1 MQHRQNYPEQFD
13 QLGNRIAEIDNMLA
27 RADLGRMINHAQD
40 IWIKLDKALVDCRR
54 LNRYT
59 LDYEHTEAA
68 LVEQLR
74 QTSKWL
80 TLALLKYPTRI

>member
-13 QLGNRIAEIDNMLA
+13 QLANRIAEIDNMLA
-27 RADLGRMINHAQD
+27 RADLRRMINHAQD

-59 LDYEHTEAA
+59 LEYQHTEAA

-80 TLALLKYPTRI
+80 TLALLKY

>member
-1 MQHRQNYPEQFD
+1 MQHRQNYPEQLD
-13 QLGNRIAEIDNMLA
+13 QLRNRIAEIDNMLA
-27 RADLGRMINHAQD
+27 RADLRRMINHAQD
-40 IWIKLDKALVDCRR
+40 IWIQLDKSLVDCRR

-59 LDYEHTEAA
+59 NEYEQTEAA

-80 TLALLKYPTRI
+80 TLALLKY

>member
-40 IWIKLDKALVDCRR
+40 IWIQLDKALVDCRR

-59 LDYEHTEAA
+59 LEYEHIEAA

-80 TLALLKYPTRI
+80 TLALLKY